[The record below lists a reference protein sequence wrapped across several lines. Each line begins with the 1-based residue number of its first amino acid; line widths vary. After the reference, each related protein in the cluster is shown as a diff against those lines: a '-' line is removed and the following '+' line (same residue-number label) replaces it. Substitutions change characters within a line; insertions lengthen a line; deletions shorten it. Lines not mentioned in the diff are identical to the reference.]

1 MQNLVKKHKIVSILR
16 NIPLDKTMDYVNAC
30 YEGGIR
36 ILEVALNSTHGLE
49 QISMIKDKYG
59 DDLIV
64 GAGTAVTV
72 PLAKEAVKVGAAFLL
87 TPSSNEKVLAF
98 CQENKIN
105 IIPGV
110 MTPTD
115 VDICTSYGFTTL
127 KLFPAGDLPPKYINS
142 LKGPFDKTEY
152 IAVGGVKANNINSF
166 FENGFI
172 GVGIGGGLIP
182 AEYIKENNWQEASKY
197 ISNIVK
203 SIKC

>member
-110 MTPTD
+110 MTRM
-115 VDICTSYGFTTL
+115 
-127 KLFPAGDLPPKYINS
+127 
-142 LKGPFDKTEY
+142 
-152 IAVGGVKANNINSF
+152 
-166 FENGFI
+166 
-172 GVGIGGGLIP
+172 
-182 AEYIKENNWQEASKY
+182 
-197 ISNIVK
+197 
-203 SIKC
+203 